1 MASKTRS
8 QQTLSIEHTKKNAME
23 EALDDGVLRLNMR
36 YRDFTLFLD
45 LKDQYHKEFL
55 SRLTEHTEQ
64 FGFVWGT
71 LEQSKQER
79 ISCAESFLGRYGMLY
94 WGTELNREKF
104 LMKDSREDPASL
116 CVYPERKKEIVRVI
130 EMLLQKKA
138 RSVLKANMVRR
149 ATQTPQTPSNAAA
162 KTTSSSS
169 VILTNGLAGS
179 LSSRVRESNNQL
191 GKRRVPDDL
200 EASPSRVKSAD
211 ARAIRPFR
219 SINDTADN
227 TMRTP
232 DPLSVHE
239 ASRNI
244 NRAENSGTPKT
255 DSLITNHSRFTTAD
269 LARMPEDALQQQTK
283 FLVSASTQPNMAP
296 VWVPFQ
302 IFQSAASFLAH
313 MAEECNIHE
322 WDPSAQLNKEIS
334 KWDSSPPAPQT
345 VVAASVKFDWSEFF
359 IRVRQGRDEDWEFV
373 MQEIRNSWRGKG
385 EDQSEAGNQRFHI
398 LVMLHVVS

>member
-8 QQTLSIEHTKKNAME
+8 QQTLSIGHTEKNAME

-64 FGFVWGT
+64 FGFEWGM

-79 ISCAESFLGRYGMLY
+79 MSCAESFLGRYGMLY
-94 WGTELNREKF
+94 WGTELNRERF

-138 RSVLKANMVRR
+138 RSILKTNM
-149 ATQTPQTPSNAAA
+149 TPQTPSDAAA

-169 VILTNGLAGS
+169 LVTNGLAGS
-179 LSSRVRESNNQL
+179 LSSRVGESNNQL

-211 ARAIRPFR
+211 ARAIRPFS
-219 SINDTADN
+219 SISDTTNNA
-227 TMRTP
+227 MRTL
-232 DPLSVHE
+232 DPVSVNE

-244 NRAENSGTPKT
+244 SRAEYYGTPKT
-255 DSLITNHSRFTTAD
+255 DSNHSRFTTAHT
-269 LARMPEDALQQQTK
+269 ARMPEVALQQQTK

-296 VWVPFQ
+296 VWVPFRS
-302 IFQSAASFLAH
+302 FQSAASFLVH

-359 IRVRQGRDEDWEFV
+359 IRVRQGRDDDWEFV
-373 MQEIRNSWRGKG
+373 MQELRNSWRVTG
-385 EDQSEAGNQRFHI
+385 EDQSEARNQRFHI